1 VPCKGASGEA
11 ARMRVVRSS
20 SRRGAEEQWGALQ
33 EERQRQLVKERMVTL
48 ASKEARLR
56 SQAEQL
62 SRLTAE
68 MQVFSRPSRSARLVL
83 YPAWL

>member
-1 VPCKGASGEA
+1 
-11 ARMRVVRSS
+11 M
-20 SRRGAEEQWGALQ
+20 Q

-56 SQAEQL
+56 SQAEHL

-68 MQVFSRPSRSARLVL
+68 MQVFPPPLRTAPLVV
-83 YPAWL
+83 YPAGLQG